1 MNIGVP
7 KERKKDERRVSLK
20 PEQVAILVQ
29 TGHHVW
35 VEKDAGRAVGYLDID
50 YAESGATVA
59 SQGEVYENAELLLKV
74 KCPLEEEYSLLK
86 DRHVL
91 FAYLH
96 FDENIPPANIGR
108 IVATGVSSIAY
119 EWVERDGVFPLLQP
133 MSELTGAIFARKAM
147 SLLVEYR
154 GVLGGKYLPNW
165 PASSVMVIGVGHIGA
180 NAINVFLRNQ
190 YKLIVVDK
198 HPETLK
204 ERLRPYVDFKQW
216 ADNNADVLKFD
227 ESNHIKSITQ
237 IKERLPKV
245 DIIICAAVRRPTL
258 PKEKCEY
265 IIRREDLSLMKKNSI
280 ICDATAC
287 TRDFIETCIATEGLN
302 ETYIE
307 EGIVHHN
314 CDHMPS
320 LVAKTATELLTN
332 ATFPYVKVLAD
343 RGFETGIRQNPDLAK
358 GVMCFKK
365 HLTHEYSAK
374 KKHLEY
380 TSIFNLL

>member
-1 MNIGVP
+1 
-7 KERKKDERRVSLK
+7 
-20 PEQVAILVQ
+20 
-29 TGHHVW
+29 
-35 VEKDAGRAVGYLDID
+35 
-50 YAESGATVA
+50 
-59 SQGEVYENAELLLKV
+59 
-74 KCPLEEEYSLLK
+74 
-86 DRHVL
+86 
-91 FAYLH
+91 
-96 FDENIPPANIGR
+96 
-108 IVATGVSSIAY
+108 
-119 EWVERDGVFPLLQP
+119 
-133 MSELTGAIFARKAM
+133 M